1 MQSCV
6 DFSFYDIITH
16 QQLTSEMF
24 GMVAD
29 TATIL
34 IAPHAPWLCAVL
46 WAFTAF
52 ILLTTTS
59 RVAPRVASLTTW
71 T

>member
-1 MQSCV
+1 MQLCI
-6 DFSFYDIITH
+6 DFSFYYIITH

-34 IAPHAPWLCAVL
+34 IAPHVPWLCAVL
-46 WAFTAF
+46 QAFTAF